1 MEVLNLKNVYNY
13 TFERENESLQTVT
26 LCDCIFADDLSN
38 AYDIALSIL
47 KKINNTIPK
56 NEHLFELVSLERYNL
71 FCNTNEVKK

>member
-1 MEVLNLKNVYNY
+1 MEVSNLKNVYNY

-47 KKINNTIPK
+47 KKINNAIPK
-56 NEHLFELVSLERYNL
+56 NEHPFELVSLERNGI
-71 FCNTNEVKK
+71 FCNRDEVKK